1 VIFFTDE
8 YYFNF
13 SCHNGAKT
21 QSTVVSFLSLF
32 SFLFSQVK
40 DTTSVN
46 KLDEVLVSAIR
57 VTTKTPVSFSNLD
70 KEDIKF
76 RNLGK
81 IFLF

>member
-1 VIFFTDE
+1 MNTI
-8 YYFNF
+8 FNF

-21 QSTVVSFLSLF
+21 QSITFVSFLF
-32 SFLFSQVK
+32 SFLFSFSQVK